1 VKKLISGVAL
11 ATALSSAPALA
22 DGGYYAGALGARA
35 AGRGGAFVARA
46 DDPTAISINP
56 AGLASLR
63 GTHLEIGNQ
72 FSYNSYAYTRAT
84 TLDYGNVQN
93 GMAPP
98 YSFARVTNGAPAQA
112 ADPFIGVTTD
122 FGLSDWGFGLA
133 AFAPP
138 GIAQEE
144 FPQAGG
150 QNYMMIKRQAIILDY
165 AASAAWKYHDLFG
178 LGVTAEWLSLPRLQY
193 DLMINGDPFPNET
206 YPVHSPYDLL
216 AQTTGSDWFAFNARL
231 GAWVR
236 PTPWLELAASGQ
248 VIPTNF
254 VTHSTLS
261 VNAID
266 DTLNP
271 IVLTRDKIAANGAT
285 TRVAANDVTIKLP
298 LPMMA
303 RAGARYIGL
312 DAGVER
318 WDLEL
323 DVEYE
328 TWSRVNQFTVD
339 TTGLT
344 AVVAASRAPIT
355 SIVVPKQWKN
365 TVSVKLGGDVAL
377 VPDRWK
383 VRAGAYYESAVA
395 SPAYANVD
403 FPGGPQIGGA
413 LGGSFLNGGLEVAL
427 TYQFRYQTT
436 VTVSEADARVY
447 QQVPVSPCKAPYTDA
462 SNCTN
467 PVSGQASPPPVVN
480 AGTYSAMSHLVSL
493 AVLYRFGKGPGPHTQ
508 PESQP

>member
-1 VKKLISGVAL
+1 VKKWISSVAL

-22 DGGYYAGALGARA
+22 DGGYYDGALGARA

-46 DDPTAISINP
+46 DDPTAISVNP
-56 AGLASLR
+56 AGLANLR
-63 GTHLEIGNQ
+63 GWHLEIGNQ

-84 TLDYGNVQN
+84 TLDTGNPMN
-93 GMAPP
+93 GVAPSV
-98 YSFARVTNGAPAQA
+98 SFARVTNGAPAQA
-112 ADPFIGVTTD
+112 ADPFIGLTTD

-138 GIAQEE
+138 GIAQEQ
-144 FPQAGG
+144 FPLTGG
-150 QNYMMIKRQAIILDY
+150 QNYMMVRRQAIIGEV

-178 LGVTAEWLSLPRLQY
+178 VGVTAEYLMLPSLQY
-193 DLMINGDPFPNET
+193 QLMINGDPNADAAS
-206 YPVHSPYDLL
+206 PVSSKYDLL
-216 AQTTGSDWFAFNARL
+216 ADTKGADWFAFNARL

-248 VIPTNF
+248 IIPTEF
-254 VTHSTLS
+254 VTHSHLTVTAQDPSIGTVLLTDS
-261 VNAID
+261 RGRKAD
-266 DTLNP
+266 DVRIT
-271 IVLTRDKIAANGAT
+271 
-285 TRVAANDVTIKLP
+285 LP

-312 DAGVER
+312 DGGVER

-339 TTGLT
+339 TAGLN
-344 AVVAASRAPIT
+344 AVVAGSPPTPIAP
-355 SIVVPKQWKN
+355 IVVPKHWQN
-365 TVSVKLGGDVAL
+365 TISVKLGGDVAL

-383 VRAGAYYESAVA
+383 LRAGAYYESAVA
-395 SPAYANVD
+395 PAAYSNVD

-413 LGGSFLNGGLEVAL
+413 LGGSFLSGNLELAL
-427 TYQFRYQTT
+427 TYQFRYQPT
-436 VTVSEADARVY
+436 VTVSEADARVP
-447 QQVPVSPCKAPYTDA
+447 QQLPVAPAGQVP
-462 SNCTN
+462 
-467 PVSGQASPPPVVN
+467 PVIN
-480 AGTYSAMSHLVSL
+480 AGTYNAMSHLVAL
-493 AVLYRFGKGPGPHTQ
+493 AVLVHFGQGAAAAPPTP